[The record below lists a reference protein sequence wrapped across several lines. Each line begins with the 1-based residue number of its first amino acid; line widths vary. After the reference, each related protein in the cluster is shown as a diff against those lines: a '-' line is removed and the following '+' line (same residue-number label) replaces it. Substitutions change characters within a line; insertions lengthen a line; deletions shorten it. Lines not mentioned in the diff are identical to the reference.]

1 MPAPDILT
9 FRFNK
14 DNNKLC
20 YVVPPQSLEDGL
32 RTAKEN
38 FQDEL
43 YDVVPSRINICVN
56 AVVAGT
62 RQHIRIS
69 PASWT
74 IVLSKLRPYEV
85 LDIMVQSSPARVPDI
100 VVYSEDGIEK
110 LPRYEDVR
118 DKADPDDFL
127 APSCAPSPKVKSI
140 PLETI
145 RAAQRYPRRTP
156 SPSRPS
162 QPKNSSSSSFTDIA
176 KAIFGKS
183 SS

>member
-1 MPAPDILT
+1 MA
-9 FRFNK
+9 R
-14 DNNKLC
+14 
-20 YVVPPQSLEDGL
+20 
-32 RTAKEN
+32 EN

-43 YDVVPSRINICVN
+43 HDVAPGRITICVN
-56 AVVAGT
+56 AVVGGT

-85 LDIMVQSSPARVPDI
+85 LDIMVQSTPARVPDI

-110 LPRYEDVR
+110 LPRYEDICE
-118 DKADPDDFL
+118 KADPTDYL
-127 APSCAPSPKVKSI
+127 APSCASSPQVKSL

-145 RAAQRYPRRTP
+145 RAVQRYPRRTP

-162 QPKNSSSSSFTDIA
+162 QSKNSSSSSLSDFA
-176 KAIFGKS
+176 KALFGKGS
-183 SS
+183 S